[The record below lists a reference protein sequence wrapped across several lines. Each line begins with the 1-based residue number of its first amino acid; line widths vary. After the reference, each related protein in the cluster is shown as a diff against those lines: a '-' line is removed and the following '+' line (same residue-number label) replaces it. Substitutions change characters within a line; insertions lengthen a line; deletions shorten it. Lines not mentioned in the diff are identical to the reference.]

1 MKFEPCWLDSID
13 VNAIP
18 VLVIGCQHEATWDFQ
33 NLADAQEI
41 FPELDPYRSSTKFTA
56 AMRGEVNNAPELRFE
71 TWAAY
76 EVYSM

>member
-1 MKFEPCWLDSID
+1 MKFDPCWLDSVD

-18 VLVIGCQHEATWDFQ
+18 VRVIGCQHEGAWDFP
-33 NLADAQEI
+33 NLADAQET
-41 FPELDPYRSSTKFTA
+41 FPELDPYRSSTRFTA
-56 AMRGEVNNAPELRFE
+56 AMRGEVNNAPALRFE